1 MLSYGRSRPWQ
12 EVMEEMTG
20 TPRMDTG
27 PLREYFAPLEK
38 WLADYN
44 KKNNNKVNI
53 KFCSK
58 L

>member
-1 MLSYGRSRPWQ
+1 
-12 EVMEEMTG
+12 MEEMTG